1 MLKQEALMVEPVCQ
15 DHNRARILLT
25 NDTGDQFS
33 LPYVLELRPKA
44 EFGFEP
50 AKTKLAQLRIG
61 EQDGPKV
68 SFVIP
73 GDVHTYDDFDEF
85 EQNVSGRQAQLLK
98 FAGWVSMDSQFTVC
112 ADYAPQIAST
122 NEVDWLCWCCILLP
136 TEASSITFS
145 SWRYCRSGILSSIE
159 PGNVYHAG
167 YNVRWNIDLS

>member
-1 MLKQEALMVEPVCQ
+1 M
-15 DHNRARILLT
+15 
-25 NDTGDQFS
+25 
-33 LPYVLELRPKA
+33 LELRPKA

-98 FAGWVSMDSQFTVC
+98 FAGWVSMDSLFTVC
-112 ADYAPQIAST
+112 TDCTPQIAST
-122 NEVDWLCWCCILLP
+122 NEIDRLCRCRALLP
-136 TEASSITFS
+136 AKASSITFP
-145 SWRYCRSGILSSIE
+145 SWRRCRSGILSSIQS
-159 PGNVYHAG
+159 GDVYHAR
-167 YNVRWNIDLS
+167 YNVRSDVDLS